1 MTDRDAL
8 EALSSQEL
16 HDRAV
21 RRAVRHLDI
30 GFLWQL
36 LREIPEGEAVAGH
49 IDETAAD
56 ETQLSAVLD
65 DAFGHLDPGVADQ
78 MRPVYLDYLEKHGG
92 CPRAPSA
99 SCSQPRAAS
108 PCRTRAGQ
116 DGGPAGGCSGAV
128 EPGGTRRLAE
138 AQPLPEAPRGRISSS
153 AELTPPSSLTRR
165 RTT

>member
-65 DAFGHLDPGVADQ
+65 DAFGHLDPGVADAL
-78 MRPVYLDYLEKHGG
+78 RPVYLDYLEKHGG
-92 CPRAPSA
+92 
-99 SCSQPRAAS
+99 
-108 PCRTRAGQ
+108 
-116 DGGPAGGCSGAV
+116 
-128 EPGGTRRLAE
+128 
-138 AQPLPEAPRGRISSS
+138 
-153 AELTPPSSLTRR
+153 
-165 RTT
+165 